1 MDKNIV
7 LFPKL
12 SLRDITFNVISL
24 TVATLLFFSTGRVK
38 AQSDGTTQDI
48 QFPPLKG
55 FEVVQEYPVYTPDDL
70 WDYIN
75 GAADSYLSFGFD
87 ELYIAEY
94 KRGSKLTVKAEV
106 YSHISPEMAFGIYAM
121 ERAPGYNFVDAG
133 VQGYS
138 APDHFHFVK
147 GTYYVKVSTNA
158 SSKRAAAAVKSVA
171 LNLEATLEGISDMP
185 ATLALFPEKG
195 KLQNEELFI
204 AGDVLGYGY
213 MRRAYR
219 ARYETQGKA
228 FYIYIFNYPDEASN
242 RGMLSEYLGRQAL
255 GPDDSADNRFFFTDG
270 YTGEI
275 YLGWKGNITVLVN
288 GLKAEDALLAGEYID
303 MIIER

>member
-1 MDKNIV
+1 M
-7 LFPKL
+7 
-12 SLRDITFNVISL
+12 
-24 TVATLLFFSTGRVK
+24 VALLFYFTGAVSTKSDVS
-38 AQSDGTTQDI
+38 AQEVM
-48 QFPPLKG
+48 FPPLKG
-55 FEVVQEYPVYTPDDL
+55 FEIVQEYPVYTPDDL

-94 KRGSKLTVKAEV
+94 KKGNKFTVKAEV
-106 YSHISPEMAFGIYAM
+106 YTHSNPEMAFGIYAM
-121 ERAPGYNFVDAG
+121 ERAPIYNFVDVG

-147 GTYYVKVSTNA
+147 GKYYVKVTTNS
-158 SSKRAAAAVKSVA
+158 SSKKSVNAVKDIA
-171 LNLEATLEGISDMP
+171 RNLAATLEGTTTMP

-204 AGDVLGYGY
+204 AEGVLGYSY
-213 MRRAYR
+213 MRHAYR
-219 ARYETQGKA
+219 ARYETGGKA

-242 RGMLSEYLGRQAL
+242 RAMLVEYLGRQAL
-255 GPDDSADNRFFFTDG
+255 GPDDSADGRFFFIDG

-275 YLGWKGNITVLVN
+275 FLAWKENMTILVN
-288 GLKAEDALLAGEYID
+288 GLREDDSALAGEYID
-303 MIIER
+303 LILKR

>member
-1 MDKNIV
+1 MDRNIV

-12 SLRDITFNVISL
+12 CLRTITFNMTSL
-24 TVATLLFFSTGRVK
+24 AVATLLFFAAGRVT
-38 AQSDGTTQDI
+38 AQSDGATQEI
-48 QFPPLKG
+48 HFPPLKG
-55 FEVVQEYPVYTPDDL
+55 FEVIQEYPVYTPDDL

-94 KRGSKLTVKAEV
+94 KKGSKLTVKAEV

-121 ERAPGYNFVDAG
+121 ERAPGYNFVDVG

-147 GTYYVKVSTNA
+147 GNYYVKVTTNTF
-158 SSKRAAAAVKSVA
+158 SKRAAAVVKSVA
-171 LNLEATLEGISDMP
+171 LNLEATLEGTTKMP

-204 AGDVLGYGY
+204 AENVLGYGY
-213 MRRAYR
+213 MRRAFR

-242 RGMLSEYLGRQAL
+242 RVMLVEYLGRQAL
-255 GPDDSADNRFFFTDG
+255 GPDDSADGRFFFIDG

-275 YLGWKGNITVLVN
+275 FLAWKENMTIVVS
-288 GLKAEDALLAGEYID
+288 GLRELDAALAGEYID
-303 MIIER
+303 MIMK